1 MRSFLEIDIMKSS
14 FMKKLFLVIFVFIG
28 FQPIFAQKIE
38 SKPNPPMAVNDFGNF
53 LESFQRQALEQ
64 KLRNYNDSTSSAI
77 VIITVPDLQGYDI
90 AEVALKYLRDW
101 GIGVQGKNNG
111 VVILVSKAERKARIE
126 TGYGMEGVL
135 PDILAK
141 QIIDQR
147 MVPFFK
153 NNDYYAGFDNAVD
166 AIIEAAAGEYKADPK
181 QAKGK
186 PSVGSII
193 LLVVIFIIIIFIFS
207 GKGGGGGGSYMSR
220 KGSRSFMD
228 ALPWFLMGSMLGGG
242 GRGGGFGGGRGGGF
256 GGGGFGGGGF
266 GGFGGGGGGGGGA
279 SGGW

>member
-1 MRSFLEIDIMKSS
+1 MKNIFL
-14 FMKKLFLVIFVFIG
+14 LFFLFG
-28 FQPIFAQKIE
+28 FQSLFAQKIE
-38 SKPNPPMAVNDFGNF
+38 SRPQPSMAVNDFGKL
-53 LESFQRQALEQ
+53 LEPFQRQALEQ

-101 GIGVQGKNNG
+101 GIGVKGKNNG
-111 VVILVSKAERKARIE
+111 VLILVSKAEHKARIE

-147 MVPFFK
+147 MIPYFK
-153 NNDYYAGFDNAVD
+153 NDDYYGGFDNAVD
-166 AIIEAAAGEYKADPK
+166 AIIQAAAGEYKADPK
-181 QAKGK
+181 AAKGGK
-186 PSVGSII
+186 PSIGTILILVII
-193 LLVVIFIIIIFIFS
+193 FVIIISLFS
-207 GKGGGGGGSYMSR
+207 GGGGGGSYMSR
-220 KGSRSFMD
+220 KGSKSFMGG
-228 ALPWFLMGSMLGGG
+228 LPWFLLGSMMG
-242 GRGGGFGGGRGGGF
+242 GGGRGGGF
-256 GGGGFGGGGF
+256 GGGGFGGGGFGGGGGGF